1 VTSLP
6 QSRSNVILNSLKD
19 RKGGRAVT
27 EWALTS
33 AFMLLVLYIGNRI
46 EKKIK
51 KKQPSTEKKSL
62 PLIQRLCEGMLI
74 ALMLAGAIYFGFI
87 NEGIIDFDLYFLS
100 AAVVFFS
107 ISAWMEW
114 MLAKNKKVPLFT
126 ILQLSTS
133 LTVLVIVSIIKIM
146 V

>member
-1 VTSLP
+1 MSLP
-6 QSRSNVILNSLKD
+6 QSRSHVNLNSLKVE
-19 RKGGRAVT
+19 RGKRAVT
-27 EWALTS
+27 EWSLTS

-74 ALMLAGAIYFGFI
+74 ALMLAGAIFFGFI
-87 NEGIIDFDLYFLS
+87 NEGIIDFELYFLC

-114 MLAKNKKVPLFT
+114 VFSKNKKAPLLP
-126 ILQLSTS
+126 ILQLGTS
-133 LTVLVIVSIIKIM
+133 LTVLIIVCIIKIM

>member
-1 VTSLP
+1 
-6 QSRSNVILNSLKD
+6 
-19 RKGGRAVT
+19 VT
-27 EWALTS
+27 EWSLTS

-51 KKQPSTEKKSL
+51 KKQSPTEKKSL
-62 PLIQRLCEGMLI
+62 PLIQRLCEWMLLAI
-74 ALMLAGAIYFGFI
+74 MLAGAIYFGFI
-87 NEGIIDFDLYFLS
+87 NEGIIDFEIYFLC

-114 MLAKNKKVPLFT
+114 VLSKNKKAPLLT
-126 ILQLSTS
+126 ILQLGTS
-133 LTVLVIVSIIKIM
+133 LTVLVIVCIIKIM

>member
-114 MLAKNKKVPLFT
+114 MLAKNKKVPLLT

>member
-1 VTSLP
+1 
-6 QSRSNVILNSLKD
+6 
-19 RKGGRAVT
+19 VT
-27 EWALTS
+27 EWSLTS